1 MVRELVNALAIL
13 AVKNEQRHIPFV
25 LEALINEGL
34 DVVLLD
40 DGSSDN
46 TVELAKPLLGKGLLD
61 IHSRP
66 DQGKFDW
73 TNVLKWKEKVARS
86 YNHEWLVHVDADEWL
101 QHPLPNHSLM
111 DLIVEADSI
120 GANAIDFEEFTF
132 LPIKDLALGEDA
144 RRVFTSYYWH
154 KPEASG
160 YLRAWKR
167 SAGLTNSRT
176 GGHGLHPVFP
186 WITKRLKVHKAKGIL
201 RHYPI
206 LSAEHL
212 KEKYQSR
219 VFSKKEVAKGWHIDR
234 IPLSNWEFSL
244 SINHHVFSLKNPD
257 DKSFNR
263 SQPTSLHFWYP
274 EWPK

>member
-40 DGSSDN
+40 DGSSDR
-46 TVELAKPLLGKGLLD
+46 TVDLAKELLGQGLLD
-61 IHSRP
+61 IYSRS
-66 DQGKFDW
+66 DRGVFDG
-73 TNVLKWKEKVARS
+73 TNVLKWKEKVSRK
-86 YNHEWLVHVDADEWL
+86 YEHEWLVHIDADEWL
-101 QHPLPNHSLM
+101 QHPLPNRSLM
-111 DLIVEADSI
+111 DLILEADSA

-132 LPIKDLALGEDA
+132 LPTEDLALGNDP

-167 SAGLTNSRT
+167 SARLTNSRT

-186 WITKRLKVHKAKGIL
+186 WLSDRIKVHKVKGIL

-219 VFSKKEVAKGWHIDR
+219 VFSKREVAKGWHIDR